1 MARQG
6 WRLISDPESLCA
18 QVLCAKYFPDGNVLA
33 ATEQPGISY
42 SWRSIVRGLD
52 ALKKGLIWRVGSGEK
67 INIWLDPWIPNAA
80 TRRPVTPRGQNV
92 LTRVSDLIDPT
103 TGVWDEV
110 LVRDIFWEM
119 DADLILTIPVKTEY
133 EDCLAWH
140 YDAKGI
146 FTVKSAYHVMTDEQD
161 RSMKKQTGESSNGSG
176 HDQFR
181 WSSIW
186 SLKCQPKVA
195 QFLWRLAHNSLPLRR
210 NIKHRGMDAD
220 TICPMCN
227 RLDEDGGHL
236 FLKCKAVKQCWRMMN
251 MEHIRCRLAE
261 GKTGAEVVRM
271 IVDLKTPTRA
281 EVTSL
286 LWTWW
291 DTRNKVNAGEG
302 GCSTG
307 DVFTE
312 LTAWH
317 SMM

>member
-1 MARQG
+1 
-6 WRLISDPESLCA
+6 
-18 QVLCAKYFPDGNVLA
+18 
-33 ATEQPGISY
+33 
-42 SWRSIVRGLD
+42 
-52 ALKKGLIWRVGSGEK
+52 
-67 INIWLDPWIPNAA
+67 
-80 TRRPVTPRGQNV
+80 
-92 LTRVSDLIDPT
+92 
-103 TGVWDEV
+103 
-110 LVRDIFWEM
+110 
-119 DADLILTIPVKTEY
+119 
-133 EDCLAWH
+133 
-140 YDAKGI
+140 
-146 FTVKSAYHVMTDEQD
+146 
-161 RSMKKQTGESSNGSG
+161 
-176 HDQFR
+176 
-181 WSSIW
+181 
-186 SLKCQPKVA
+186 
-195 QFLWRLAHNSLPLRR
+195 
-210 NIKHRGMDAD
+210 MDAD

-271 IVDLKTPTRA
+271 IMDLKTPTRA